1 MRKRYVPDLVQIGA
15 LYESNYSRLLK
26 LIRVMGS
33 RDAIQLNLHNGEAYI
48 GSVRIELL
56 ESSRYTD
63 TFLLEQTA
71 AVGKWVN
78 NPRMTVRL
86 YHDALVAEVIGKHGR
101 QAAAGVNHYP
111 NHQMHLPDEKI
122 PDAWAPLISSLVSL
136 VSDRFEVWCPH
147 VDAEWTD
154 PECSFLAL
162 LLLLAS

>member
-111 NHQMHLPDEKI
+111 NQQMHLPDEKNQ
-122 PDAWAPLISSLVSL
+122 LNLFL
-136 VSDRFEVWCPH
+136 
-147 VDAEWTD
+147 AEWLNFCITYGYCEER
-154 PECSFLAL
+154 PFP
-162 LLLLAS
+162 ASNL